1 MEFVRSKKSALT
13 IDMAPL
19 VDIVFQLL
27 IFFMLSSSFLAP
39 AIKMNL
45 PEAVTK
51 DTTDPDRVV
60 ISIDTE
66 DRIYVNK
73 EETDW
78 QSLKTKVKN
87 LMNHSK
93 SIDIRADEE
102 VPYKSFVQAMDA
114 ARQAGA
120 VQVNIVHEKK

>member
-1 MEFVRSKKSALT
+1 MEFVRSKRSALT

-51 DTTDPDRVV
+51 DTTNPDRVV
-60 ISIDTE
+60 ISIDRE
-66 DRIYVNK
+66 DRLYVNK

-78 QSLKTKVKN
+78 QSLKDRVKV
-87 LMNHSK
+87 LLNHSK
-93 SIDIRADEE
+93 SVDIRADEQ
-102 VPYKSFVQAMDA
+102 VSYKRFVQAMDTV
-114 ARQAGA
+114 RQAGA
-120 VQVNIVHEKK
+120 IQVNIVHEKK